1 MSHGLMRRLAVASA
15 AVGVLVPV
23 GAGTAAACNGGH
35 DKDQAAATAFTVA
48 HHEKAGGLF
57 AAAESYL
64 GLSSDTLKADLK
76 SGQTLAQIAD
86 ATSGK
91 SAAGLVD
98 ALNAAAKAKLDPFV
112 TAGKL
117 TSDQETAILA
127 KVATWV
133 NQLVATSWKPADHD
147 KKADTKKVELAA
159 FHAVAKHHQHHH
171 HHH

>member
-1 MSHGLMRRLAVASA
+1 
-15 AVGVLVPV
+15 V
-23 GAGTAAACNGGH
+23 GAGTAAACDGGH
-35 DKDQAAATAFTVA
+35 KDKVAETAFLMA
-48 HHEKAGGLF
+48 HHEKTGGLF

-91 SAAGLVD
+91 SSAGLVD
-98 ALNAAAKAKLDPFV
+98 ALNAAAKAKLDPLV
-112 TAGKL
+112 AAGKL

-133 NQLVATSWKPADHD
+133 NQLVNTSWKPASHVKD
-147 KKADTKKVELAA
+147 AA
-159 FHAVAKHHQHHH
+159 FHHAFEHAGWHHH
-171 HHH
+171 HH

>member
-1 MSHGLMRRLAVASA
+1 MSHALMRRLAVASA

-35 DKDQAAATAFTVA
+35 DKGQAAAAAFTFV
-48 HHEKAGGLF
+48 HHEKVGGLF
-57 AAAESYL
+57 AAAQSYL
-64 GLSSDTLKADLK
+64 GVSSDTLEADLK

-91 SAAGLVD
+91 SSAGLVD
-98 ALNAAAKAKLDPFV
+98 ALNAAAKAKLDPLV

-127 KVATWV
+127 KVATAVTQLV
-133 NQLVATSWKPADHD
+133 NQSWKASGHD
-147 KKADTKKVELAA
+147 AVKDAA
-159 FHAVAKHHQHHH
+159 FQHAFKHGSHHYRH
-171 HHH
+171 H